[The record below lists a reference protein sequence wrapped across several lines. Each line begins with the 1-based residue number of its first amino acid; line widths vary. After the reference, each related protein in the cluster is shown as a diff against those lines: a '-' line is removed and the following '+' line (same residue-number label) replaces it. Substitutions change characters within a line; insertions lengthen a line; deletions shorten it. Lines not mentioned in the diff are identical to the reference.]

1 MTSAS
6 AYLARM
12 SAVLSLAVVLGSSAP
27 AQQDSILRTPKPTFK
42 PFVFYGGNVYLSF
55 GSGTTIGVSPMVGMY
70 FTPQLSAGVGVTY
83 IYYTRDDL
91 KSNVYGGRLMARYDI
106 IPQIYAKTEFS
117 YLVYNDTF
125 KGVDIGSTS
134 VPYLFVGGGYRQPI
148 GPRSYLELDIMFDV
162 LRNENSQ
169 YNNWEPLISVGVSV
183 GV

>member
-1 MTSAS
+1 MAPSITMVRRFTATLVLVALYATSG
-6 AYLARM
+6 M
-12 SAVLSLAVVLGSSAP
+12 
-27 AQQDSILRTPKPTFK
+27 AQQDSVRQLPQQSFK

-55 GSGTTIGVSPMVGMY
+55 GSGTTIGASPMVGMY
-70 FTPQLSAGVGVTY
+70 LTPQLGVGIGATY
-83 IYYTRDDL
+83 IYYTRDEL
-91 KSNVYGGRLMARYDI
+91 KSHVYGGRLMARYNI
-106 IPQIYAKTEFS
+106 VPQVYAKTEFS

-148 GPRSYLELDIMFDV
+148 GPRAFLEVDVMFDV

-169 YNNWEPLISVGVSV
+169 YRNWEPLIGVGVSV

>member
-1 MTSAS
+1 MTRSSRLLTRTGA
-6 AYLARM
+6 ALA
-12 SAVLSLAVVLGSSAP
+12 LVVILGTSTQ
-27 AQQDSILRTPKPTFK
+27 AQQDSSLQASKPSFT
-42 PFVFYGGNVYLSF
+42 PFVFYGGNIYLSF
-55 GSGTTIGVSPMVGMY
+55 GSGTTLGVSPMVGMY

-106 IPQIYAKTEFS
+106 IPRIYAKTEFS